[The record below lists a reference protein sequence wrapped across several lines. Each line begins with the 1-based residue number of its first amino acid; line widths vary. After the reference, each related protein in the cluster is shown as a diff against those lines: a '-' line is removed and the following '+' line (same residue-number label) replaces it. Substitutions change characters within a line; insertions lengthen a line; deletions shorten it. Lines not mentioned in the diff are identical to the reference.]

1 MQWIVPS
8 EKDNE
13 QRRFGKTALG
23 CRRPVPS
30 QLRPQMRGIRSA
42 GPWPSKMSND
52 RPAIPIEIRRQ
63 VLFEARHHCAVCCN
77 PLPLEQAHIIP
88 WSESHER
95 SVANLVAFCA
105 NCRSRADQEK
115 WGVKVLRKYKHD
127 PCILGCK
134 SNAPE

>member
-1 MQWIVPS
+1 
-8 EKDNE
+8 
-13 QRRFGKTALG
+13 
-23 CRRPVPS
+23 
-30 QLRPQMRGIRSA
+30 
-42 GPWPSKMSND
+42 MSND

-127 PCILGCK
+127 PCILACK
-134 SNAPE
+134 SNAPEGSVAHLTQLVEMLVQKTIGEMVLRSSELASAVGAYTAAPGQGKVISV